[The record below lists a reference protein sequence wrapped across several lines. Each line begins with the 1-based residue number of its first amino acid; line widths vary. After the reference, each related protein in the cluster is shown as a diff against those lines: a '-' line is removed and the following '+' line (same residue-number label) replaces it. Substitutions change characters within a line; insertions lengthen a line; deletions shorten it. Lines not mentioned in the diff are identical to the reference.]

1 MEDLERIEFQI
12 KNNKLDE
19 LDYDFVVFQLC
30 VLNNKPYNEMKS
42 ALDELI
48 KDKKIILKNSP
59 IDPVQ
64 LSEEANADLKVSAI
78 DTKNAIEEAHLILNR
93 KDKKANS
100 KKNLYRV
107 EGILQG
113 TSGGYGFLLP
123 DDKTIQ
129 DIFVSEKELKGAM
142 NNDRVVV
149 EVKRNGSRRL
159 EGKVIQILQ
168 RNTNVIVG
176 KIQLGKKNAYVM
188 PDDVKFGAN
197 ILVPINK
204 VLGANNGDKVV
215 CKIERYFANKKSPEG
230 VVVEV
235 LGAPDVI
242 ETEVLAL
249 IRSYELYENFPK
261 NVREEAEKVP
271 TEIKLKDYPNRYNF
285 TNEICFTIDGEDSR
299 DLDDAVSL
307 SINKD
312 GNRVLGVHIADVG
325 EYVKYN
331 NVFDKE
337 AFKRATSVYFPGL
350 VLPMLPRELSN
361 GICSLNEN
369 ENRLALSVFIEYD
382 ENAKVL
388 GFNLYESII
397 KSAKRFTYTEVQK
410 ILENDKETI
419 DKNKKFAKMLQ
430 DMNILAKQL
439 FKLRDVNGGIEF
451 KIPEVEITTND
462 LGKVIDIQKKMQD
475 ESHKLIEAFMV
486 AANEVI
492 AEHFCKN
499 RIPFVYRIHETPDG
513 EKMDKF
519 IKYANTLG
527 VVTHVNPNK
536 VTPKDIQTILKD
548 IEGKDCEYAVNKI
561 CLRSMQKAKYS
572 PICLG
577 HFGLAST
584 FYCHFTSPIRRYPD
598 LTIHRIIKDYLH
610 GELSG
615 NKLIE
620 IKHFVSA
627 SANQSS
633 AREVIADKVERDV
646 DDLYKAFYMKDKIL
660 EEYDAVVSGVT
671 SFGCFVAL
679 DNTVE
684 GMIDIYDLPGG
695 GYVFEEEHQQLKGA
709 TDKFYLGKKV
719 RVKVISVDTQ
729 TRRINFTLA

>member
-129 DIFVSEKELKGAM
+129 DIFISEKELKGAM

-410 ILENDKETI
+410 I
-419 DKNKKFAKMLQ
+419 
-430 DMNILAKQL
+430 
-439 FKLRDVNGGIEF
+439 
-451 KIPEVEITTND
+451 
-462 LGKVIDIQKKMQD
+462 
-475 ESHKLIEAFMV
+475 
-486 AANEVI
+486 
-492 AEHFCKN
+492 C
-499 RIPFVYRIHETPDG
+499 
-513 EKMDKF
+513 
-519 IKYANTLG
+519 
-527 VVTHVNPNK
+527 
-536 VTPKDIQTILKD
+536 
-548 IEGKDCEYAVNKI
+548 
-561 CLRSMQKAKYS
+561 
-572 PICLG
+572 
-577 HFGLAST
+577 
-584 FYCHFTSPIRRYPD
+584 
-598 LTIHRIIKDYLH
+598 
-610 GELSG
+610 
-615 NKLIE
+615 
-620 IKHFVSA
+620 
-627 SANQSS
+627 
-633 AREVIADKVERDV
+633 
-646 DDLYKAFYMKDKIL
+646 
-660 EEYDAVVSGVT
+660 
-671 SFGCFVAL
+671 
-679 DNTVE
+679 
-684 GMIDIYDLPGG
+684 
-695 GYVFEEEHQQLKGA
+695 
-709 TDKFYLGKKV
+709 
-719 RVKVISVDTQ
+719 
-729 TRRINFTLA
+729 